1 MTNARTVTRT
11 PAWLPGA
18 AHALL
23 RVITGALFMEHGLQ
37 KLFGLLVDPSQPW
50 HGPPPMFSQFWFA
63 GVLEVFG
70 GLLLLLG
77 LLTRP
82 VAFLL
87 AGEMAVAYF
96 RSHAPQGFWPLLN
109 RGELAALYCF
119 LFLYFAAAG
128 GGLWSLDALWLR
140 RRAAETGV

>member
-1 MTNARTVTRT
+1 MAG
-11 PAWLPGA
+11 PIPEAWAPRLRSV
-18 AHALL
+18 L
-23 RVITGALFMEHGLQ
+23 RVVAGFLFVAHGTQ
-37 KLFGLLVDPSQPW
+37 KLFGVPAAEPRDPIELLSLIGV
-50 HGPPPMFSQFWFA
+50 A
-63 GVLEVFG
+63 GVLETLG

-77 LLTRP
+77 LFTRP

-96 RSHAPQGFWPLLN
+96 LGHLPQGFWPILN

-128 GGLWSLDALWLR
+128 GGPWSLDALRRGSR
-140 RRAAETGV
+140 RRLTNA